1 MAFLCSCQLCFP
13 KKFNFSIRI
22 YTRKLRKYG
31 CIWPMIIIIFF
42 WIRKSRLWPT
52 FFWEYPFFIEP
63 AVVRSY
69 SIFQKKIFFCSLKP
83 YHKLA
88 SRKKQNI
95 LQKFKEQAIDNV
107 SSYDTYILCY
117 LQFFKVGKV
126 TTWVKYG

>member
-1 MAFLCSCQLCFP
+1 MHLTYDHYYILLNQKISVVANIFLGISLFHRACCCAILFNIS
-13 KKFNFSIRI
+13 KKN
-22 YTRKLRKYG
+22 
-31 CIWPMIIIIFF
+31 
-42 WIRKSRLWPT
+42 
-52 FFWEYPFFIEP
+52 
-63 AVVRSY
+63 
-69 SIFQKKIFFCSLKP
+69 FFCSLKP